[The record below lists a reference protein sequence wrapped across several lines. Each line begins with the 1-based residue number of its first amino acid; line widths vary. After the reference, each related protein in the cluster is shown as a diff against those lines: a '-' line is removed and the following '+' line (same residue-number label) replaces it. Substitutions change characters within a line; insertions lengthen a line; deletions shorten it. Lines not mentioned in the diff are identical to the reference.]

1 MVSLLKLHRSLIVT
15 NVLEECSKDPSACSV
30 AYFYCARSDAEP
42 HRADPDE
49 IMCAVLKQ
57 LSTSRSGPPIKEL
70 IVQEF
75 TKRKE
80 EAEQDGSEPLKLTAQ
95 ESTSL
100 IIALTDTNPV
110 VIIIDA
116 LDECRPDRRYELFQS
131 LEDLVEKSA
140 RTVKIFLSS
149 RDDMDIIHSW
159 SSSPNISITA
169 NENGE
174 DIERFI
180 HSEVESSI
188 NSRRLLYGQVSNE
201 LKSDIIKY
209 VIDKAQGMLIP

>member
-1 MVSLLKLHRSLIVT
+1 
-15 NVLEECSKDPSACSV
+15 VLEECRKHPSACSV

-57 LSTSRSGPPIKEL
+57 LSTSRPGLPIEEL

-75 TKRKE
+75 TKREE
-80 EAEQDGSEPLKLTAQ
+80 EAEQDGSEPSKLIAQ
-95 ESTSL
+95 ECTGL
-100 IIALTDTNPV
+100 ILALTNTTPA

-116 LDECRPDRRYELFQS
+116 LDECRPDRRHELFQS
-131 LEDLVEKSA
+131 LKDLVEKSA

-188 NSRRLLYGQVSNE
+188 NSRKLLYGEVSNE
-201 LKSDIIKY
+201 LKSEITKCL
-209 VIDKAQGMLIP
+209 IDKAQGMLVP